1 MKKKTFKYYVLL
13 LFIMVTM
20 LVLCRG
26 ENKYNSVIDKHVN
39 IHNMYIIHSYEDRH
53 TFKNDGQID
62 RHIHK
67 YGWKWKVYLL
77 CMLMRKQI

>member
-1 MKKKTFKYYVLL
+1 MNENGKCIYSV
-13 LFIMVTM
+13 
-20 LVLCRG
+20 CWW
-26 ENKYNSVIDKHVN
+26 ENKYHLVIDKHKCKHTQYV
-39 IHNMYIIHSYEDRH
+39 HNTHSYEDRH